1 MRWVRLQAYQIKLN
15 QKLVLGVG
23 GNHKYLGK
31 IFSDQHTGQT
41 NSTYKMDSS
50 SEQSSGTSWRE
61 MSSFTS
67 QHCADVL
74 KLYSI
79 TEPMRNK
86 RCTLNSTVVHSTDRR
101 GDSSIA
107 NNYLK
112 KLFSGFHT
120 LYLQD
125 NDIVKGNIC
134 L

>member
-1 MRWVRLQAYQIKLN
+1 
-15 QKLVLGVG
+15 
-23 GNHKYLGK
+23 
-31 IFSDQHTGQT
+31 
-41 NSTYKMDSS
+41 
-50 SEQSSGTSWRE
+50 
-61 MSSFTS
+61 MSSFIPKH
-67 QHCADVL
+67 QHCDDVL
-74 KLYSI
+74 KLYSV

-86 RCTLNSTVVHSTDRR
+86 RCTLNSTVVHSTDRK